1 MVQDIR
7 PSTSY
12 NPLFMQWL
20 GVRMPC
26 CMFLCIDS
34 SSILSGFPLVAFC
47 HHQRLKMGFWP
58 RLLLCGVFA
67 VCLSGVAHAED
78 DEAVEAKEEA
88 TPAVET
94 DKIIDGFSA
103 ADREKMTDGSEKHEF
118 QAEVSRLMDII
129 INSLYTDKQVF
140 LRELISNAAD
150 ALEKAR
156 FHSVQDESFLGD
168 TKDLEVK
175 LEHDADAKT
184 ISIIDTGVGMTK
196 ADLINNLGTVAKSG
210 TTNFL
215 EAMAE
220 GADANLIGQFGV
232 GFYSAFLVAD
242 KVSVTSKCNDD
253 PVQHV
258 WESSADASF
267 VVVDDPR
274 GNTLGR
280 GSRVTLH
287 LKEDAHDYLSE
298 DKLKEMAKKYSQFI
312 QFPIYVKVKKEVD
325 ADTEEDDDDKDDD
338 EEEKKDDVETKD
350 DDEKEEEEEEKK
362 PKKKTVF
369 EWEQVNTQKAIWL
382 RAKEDVTEE
391 EYNEFYKGISKD
403 YLDPL
408 AYTHFNAEGEIEFK
422 SILYL
427 PKKAPFDMMD
437 NYWGKKS
444 EVKLY
449 VRRVLVAEKFED
461 LLPRYLN
468 FVRGIVDSD
477 DLPLNVSR
485 EQLQQNK
492 IMKVISKKLVR
503 KVLELMKKLAKEED
517 AGDDE
522 DEEKDDEEKEE
533 KEEKKEDSE
542 EKKDKKDEESTWAK
556 FYKEFNKN
564 LKMGCYED
572 DSNRSKISKLL
583 RFSTTKSEDKD
594 ISLDKYL
601 DRMQES
607 QESIYYMSGD
617 NMEVMKKA
625 PALQVFKK
633 KDIEVLMLS
642 DHLDEPCIQKL
653 ADYEGKKFV
662 SIQKADVKL
671 DETEEEKKKFSKLK
685 DMYKPLTD
693 WWKEKLT
700 DYTEKGAMKDAG
712 VKIEKVELS
721 KRLTESPVVVV
732 TSQFG
737 YSAQQEKIMKAQAFQ
752 NKDQMGMMAGR
763 KTLEVNANHPVI
775 VDLLSKVK
783 GDKEDATALDTAQ
796 VLFQTALIESGYE
809 IADPSALVNRVYRL
823 MSKELGVDPD
833 APIKEIEVP
842 EEEEE
847 ADEDDKDDSDSEKED
862 EESKPEEGEKAEL

>member
-1 MVQDIR
+1 M
-7 PSTSY
+7 
-12 NPLFMQWL
+12 
-20 GVRMPC
+20 
-26 CMFLCIDS
+26 
-34 SSILSGFPLVAFC
+34 
-47 HHQRLKMGFWP
+47 RLKNIFLLGFAAV
-58 RLLLCGVFA
+58 CGVVRA
-67 VCLSGVAHAED
+67 D
-78 DEAVEAKEEA
+78 DEDAAAAKL
-88 TPAVET
+88 V
-94 DKIIDGFSA
+94 DGFSES
-103 ADREKMTDGSEKHEF
+103 DIEKMGEDSEKHEF

-156 FHSVQDESFLGD
+156 FHSVQDEAFLGD
-168 TKDLEVK
+168 SQDMEIKI
-175 LEHDADAKT
+175 EHDPEAKT
-184 ISIIDTGVGMTK
+184 ISLTDTGVGMTK
-196 ADLINNLGTVAKSG
+196 SDLINNLGVVAKSG

-215 EAMAE
+215 EAMAD
-220 GADANLIGQFGV
+220 GADTNLIGQFGV

-242 KVSVTSKCNDD
+242 KVTVTSKCNDD
-253 PVQHV
+253 PIQHV

-267 VVVDDPR
+267 TVVADPR

-280 GSRVTLH
+280 GTRVTLH

-298 DKLKEMAKKYSQFI
+298 DKLKDTSKKYSQFI
-312 QFPIYVKVKKEVD
+312 QFPIYVKIKKEVD
-325 ADTEEDDDDKDDD
+325 AEAEEDDDDDDDD
-338 EEEKKDDVETKD
+338 EDKDEVETS
-350 DDEKEEEEEEKK
+350 DEEDKEEEEEKK
-362 PKKKTVF
+362 PSKKTVY

-422 SILYL
+422 SILFL

-437 NYWGKKS
+437 NYWTKRS

-449 VRRVLVAEKFED
+449 VRRVLVAEKFDE
-461 LLPRYLN
+461 LLPRYLG
-468 FVRGIVDSD
+468 FVRGVVDSD

-503 KVLELMKKLAKEED
+503 KVLELMKKLAKEEES
-517 AGDDE
+517 GDDE
-522 DEEKDDEEKEE
+522 DEDEDEDTDEEKEE
-533 KEEKKEDSE
+533 KAD
-542 EKKDKKDEESTWAK
+542 KKDKDEESTYAK

-572 DSNRSKISKLL
+572 DSNRSKLSKLL
-583 RFSTTKSEDKD
+583 RFKTTKSEDKD
-594 ISLDKYL
+594 ISLDTYL
-601 DRMQES
+601 DRMAES
-607 QESIYYMSGD
+607 QESIYYMSGES
-617 NMEVMKKA
+617 METMLKA
-625 PALQVFKK
+625 PSLQIFKK
-633 KDIEVLMLS
+633 KDLEVLMLS

-671 DETEEEKKKFSKLK
+671 DETEEEKKRFSKLK

-693 WWKEKLT
+693 WWKDKLS
-700 DYTEKGAMKDAG
+700 DFTEKGDLKDAG
-712 VKIEKVELS
+712 VKIEAVSIS
-721 KRLTESPVVVV
+721 KRLTDSPVVVV

-752 NKDQMGMMAGR
+752 NKDQISMMSGR
-763 KTLEVNANHPVI
+763 KTLEINPNHPVVI
-775 VDLLSKVK
+775 DLLQKVK
-783 GDKEDATALDTAQ
+783 DDKDNAAAVDTAQ

-809 IADPSALVNRVYRL
+809 IADASALVSRVYRL

-833 APIKEIEVP
+833 APMKEVEVP

-847 ADEDDKDDSDSEKED
+847 EEAEEEEEEEDDEKED
-862 EESKPEEGEKAEL
+862 KEEL

>member
-1 MVQDIR
+1 M
-7 PSTSY
+7 
-12 NPLFMQWL
+12 
-20 GVRMPC
+20 
-26 CMFLCIDS
+26 
-34 SSILSGFPLVAFC
+34 
-47 HHQRLKMGFWP
+47 
-58 RLLLCGVFA
+58 
-67 VCLSGVAHAED
+67 AE
-78 DEAVEAKEEA
+78 
-88 TPAVET
+88 
-94 DKIIDGFSA
+94 
-103 ADREKMTDGSEKHEF
+103 GSEKHEF
-118 QAEVSRLMDII
+118 QAEVNRLMDII
-129 INSLYTDKQVF
+129 INSLYTDKNVF

-175 LEHDADAKT
+175 IEHDPDAKT

-242 KVSVTSKCNDD
+242 RVSVTSKCNED

-267 VVVDDPR
+267 TVVDDPR

-280 GSRVTLH
+280 GTRVTLH

-298 DKLKEMAKKYSQFI
+298 DKLKETAKKYSQFI

-325 ADTEEDDDDKDDD
+325 ADTEEDDDDDKDEED
-338 EEEKKDDVETKD
+338 EEKKDDVETKD
-350 DDEKEEEEEEKK
+350 DDEKEEEEEKK
-362 PKKKTVF
+362 PKKKTVY

-422 SILYL
+422 SILFL

-437 NYWGKKS
+437 NYWTKKS

-449 VRRVLVAEKFED
+449 VRRVLVAEKFDE
-461 LLPRYLN
+461 LLPRYLG
-468 FVRGIVDSD
+468 FVRGVVDSD

-503 KVLELMKKLAKEED
+503 KVLELMKKLAKEEES
-517 AGDDE
+517 GDDA
-522 DEEKDDEEKEE
+522 DEEKEDGE
-533 KEEKKEDSE
+533 DEEE
-542 EKKDKKDEESTWAK
+542 EKKDKKDEEGTWSK
-556 FYKEFNKN
+556 FWKEFNKN

-572 DSNRSKISKLL
+572 DSNRSKLSKLL
-583 RFSTTKSEDKD
+583 RFKSTKSDGKE

-617 NMEVMKKA
+617 SEETMKKA
-625 PALQVFKK
+625 PALQMFKK
-633 KDIEVLMLS
+633 KDLEVLMLS

-671 DETEEEKKKFSKLK
+671 EETEEEKKRFTKLK

-700 DYTEKGAMKDAG
+700 DLTEKGAMKDGG
-712 VKIEKVELS
+712 VKVESVALS

-737 YSAQQEKIMKAQAFQ
+737 YSAQQEKVMKAQAFQ
-752 NKDQMGMMAGR
+752 NKDQISMMSGR
-763 KTLEVNANHPVI
+763 KTLEVNGNHPVI
-775 VDLLSKVK
+775 YDLLQKVK
-783 GDKEDATALDTAQ
+783 DNKDDKNAEDTAST
-796 VLFQTALIESGYE
+796 LFQAALIES
-809 IADPSALVNRVYRL
+809 
-823 MSKELGVDPD
+823 
-833 APIKEIEVP
+833 
-842 EEEEE
+842 
-847 ADEDDKDDSDSEKED
+847 
-862 EESKPEEGEKAEL
+862 

>member
-1 MVQDIR
+1 MFRLWAV
-7 PSTSY
+7 
-12 NPLFMQWL
+12 LAL
-20 GVRMPC
+20 LLVGVR
-26 CMFLCIDS
+26 
-34 SSILSGFPLVAFC
+34 
-47 HHQRLKMGFWP
+47 
-58 RLLLCGVFA
+58 
-67 VCLSGVAHAED
+67 AEET
-78 DEAVEAKEEA
+78 EAEAEK
-88 TPAVET
+88 VV
-94 DKIIDGFSA
+94 DGFSDG
-103 ADREKMTDGSEKHEF
+103 DRVKMAESSEKHEF
-118 QAEVSRLMDII
+118 QAEVNRLMDII

-156 FHSVQDESFLGD
+156 FHSVQDETFLGD

-175 LEHDADAKT
+175 IEHDADAKT
-184 ISIIDTGVGMTK
+184 ISIIDTGVGMSK

-220 GADANLIGQFGV
+220 GGDANLIGQFGV

-267 VVVDDPR
+267 TVVDDPR

-280 GSRVTLH
+280 GTRVTLH

-298 DKLKEMAKKYSQFI
+298 DKLKESAKKYSQFI

-325 ADTEEDDDDKDDD
+325 VEAEEDDDDDKDDED
-338 EEEKKDDVETKD
+338 EEQKDDVETKD
-350 DDEKEEEEEEKK
+350 EEEKDEEDKK

-391 EYNEFYKGISKD
+391 EYNEFYKSISKD

-422 SILYL
+422 SILFL

-437 NYWGKKS
+437 NYWTKKS
-444 EVKLY
+444 EVKLF
-449 VRRVLVAEKFED
+449 VRRVLVAEKFDE

-468 FVRGIVDSD
+468 FVRGVVDSD

-503 KVLELMKKLAKEED
+503 KVLELMKKLAKDEETG
-517 AGDDE
+517 GDDE
-522 DEEKDDEEKEE
+522 EDEGEEKEE
-533 KEEKKEDSE
+533 KEEKKE
-542 EKKDKKDEESTWAK
+542 KKDEEGLWTK
-556 FYKEFNKN
+556 FWKEFNKN

-572 DSNRSKISKLL
+572 DSNRSKLSKLL
-583 RFSTTKSEDKD
+583 RFYTTKSEGKEV
-594 ISLDKYL
+594 SLDKYL

-617 NMEVMKKA
+617 SIETMKKA
-625 PALQVFKK
+625 PSLQIFLK
-633 KDIEVLMLS
+633 KDLEVLMLP
-642 DHLDEPCIQKL
+642 DHLDEPCLQKL

-671 DETEEEKKKFSKLK
+671 DESEEEKKRFNKIK

-693 WWKEKLT
+693 WWKKKLT
-700 DYTEKGAMKDAG
+700 DLTESGAMKEAG
-712 VKIEKVELS
+712 VKVEKVDVS

-737 YSAQQEKIMKAQAFQ
+737 YSAQQEKVMKSQAFQ
-752 NKDQMGMMAGR
+752 NKEQLSMMAGR
-763 KTLEVNANHPVI
+763 KTLEINPNHPVI
-775 VDLLSKVK
+775 VDLLAKVK
-783 GDKEDATALDTAQ
+783 ASESDEAASKTAE
-796 VLFQTALIESGYE
+796 VLFQTALIESGFE
-809 IADPSALVNRVYRL
+809 IADPSSLVTHVYKL
-823 MSKELGVDPD
+823 MSKELGVNPD
-833 APIKEIEVP
+833 APLKEIEVP
-842 EEEEE
+842 EDEEE
-847 ADEDDKDDSDSEKED
+847 AEEEDKDDEEEDTKEEKED
-862 EESKPEEGEKAEL
+862 L

>member
-1 MVQDIR
+1 
-7 PSTSY
+7 
-12 NPLFMQWL
+12 
-20 GVRMPC
+20 
-26 CMFLCIDS
+26 
-34 SSILSGFPLVAFC
+34 
-47 HHQRLKMGFWP
+47 
-58 RLLLCGVFA
+58 
-67 VCLSGVAHAED
+67 
-78 DEAVEAKEEA
+78 
-88 TPAVET
+88 
-94 DKIIDGFSA
+94 
-103 ADREKMTDGSEKHEF
+103 
-118 QAEVSRLMDII
+118 
-129 INSLYTDKQVF
+129 
-140 LRELISNAAD
+140 
-150 ALEKAR
+150 
-156 FHSVQDESFLGD
+156 
-168 TKDLEVK
+168 
-175 LEHDADAKT
+175 
-184 ISIIDTGVGMTK
+184 
-196 ADLINNLGTVAKSG
+196 
-210 TTNFL
+210 
-215 EAMAE
+215 
-220 GADANLIGQFGV
+220 
-232 GFYSAFLVAD
+232 
-242 KVSVTSKCNDD
+242 
-253 PVQHV
+253 
-258 WESSADASF
+258 
-267 VVVDDPR
+267 
-274 GNTLGR
+274 
-280 GSRVTLH
+280 
-287 LKEDAHDYLSE
+287 
-298 DKLKEMAKKYSQFI
+298 
-312 QFPIYVKVKKEVD
+312 VKKEVD
-325 ADTEEDDDDKDDD
+325 ADTEEDDEDDDKDDD
-338 EEEKKDDVETKD
+338 EEKKDDVEAKD
-350 DDEKEEEEEEKK
+350 DDDKEDEEEKDEDKK

-422 SILYL
+422 SILFL

-437 NYWGKKS
+437 NYHTKKA

-461 LLPRYLN
+461 LLPRYLG
-468 FVRGIVDSD
+468 FVRGVVDSD

-503 KVLELMKKLAKEED
+503 KVLELMKKLAKEDDSGED
-517 AGDDE
+517 D
-522 DEEKDDEEKEE
+522 DEEKDEDEEKEE
-533 KEEKKEDSE
+533 KEEKKDEE
-542 EKKDKKDEESTWAK
+542 EKKDKKDEESTWSK

-583 RFSTTKSEDKD
+583 RFSTTKSGDKD

-617 NMEVMKKA
+617 NMEVMKKS
-625 PALQVFKK
+625 PALQVFTK

-671 DETEEEKKKFSKLK
+671 DETEEEKKKFTKLK

-700 DYTEKGAMKDAG
+700 DLTEKGAMKESG

-721 KRLTESPVVVV
+721 KRLTDSPVVVV

-752 NKDQMGMMAGR
+752 NKDQMGQMAGR

-775 VDLLSKVK
+775 VNLLSKVK
-783 GDKEDATALDTAQ
+783 ADKEDAAALDTAQ
-796 VLFQTALIESGYE
+796 VLFQTSLIESGYE
-809 IADPSALVNRVYRL
+809 IADPSALVARVYRL

-833 APIKEIEVP
+833 APIKEVEVP

-847 ADEDDKDDSDSEKED
+847 AEEEDKDDSEADDDKSDDDADSGD
-862 EESKPEEGEKAEL
+862 EEEAKKGSEEL